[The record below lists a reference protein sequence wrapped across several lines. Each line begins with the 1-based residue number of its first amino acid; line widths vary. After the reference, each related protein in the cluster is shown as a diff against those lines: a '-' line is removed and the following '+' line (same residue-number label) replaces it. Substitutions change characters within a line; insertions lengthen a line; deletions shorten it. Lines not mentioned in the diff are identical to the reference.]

1 MTQEQIYSRTM
12 DENNKIL
19 IYTGQDGLTKIDVK
33 LEEDTLWLTQAQMC
47 ELYQTSRTN
56 VVEHIK
62 HIYEEGELQEEATC
76 RNFRQ
81 VRQEG
86 NRMVNRT
93 VPYYNLDMIIA
104 LGYRVRSITA
114 TRFRQWAT
122 LRLKEYITKGFT
134 LDDDRLKKL
143 GGGGY
148 WKELLE
154 RIRDIRATEKVFY
167 RQVLEIYAT
176 SIDYDPR
183 ASVSQEFF
191 KKVQNKIHF
200 AIHGH
205 TAAELIVERADA
217 EKDFMGLLTFKGT
230 QPTLAEARTAKNYL
244 DDKELRAMGQLVSG
258 YLDFAERQAEK
269 ELPMTMND
277 WANYL
282 DRILTMSGEQL
293 LQDTGKVS
301 HSEAMEHAT
310 NEYRKYKQRTISDVE
325 HDYLDAIKHLGKKG
339 DD

>member
-1 MTQEQIYSRTM
+1 MN
-12 DENNKIL
+12 ENNRIL
-19 IYTGQDGLTKIDVK
+19 IYTGQDGLIKIDVK

-62 HIYEEGELQEEATC
+62 HIYEEGELQEAATC
-76 RNFRQ
+76 RTFRQ

-86 NRMVNRT
+86 SRVVNREI
-93 VPYYNLDMIIA
+93 PYYNLDMIIA
-104 LGYRVRSITA
+104 LGYRVRSIIA

-122 LRLKEYITKGFT
+122 IRLKEYITKGFT

-154 RIRDIRATEKVFY
+154 RIRDIRSTEKVMY

-183 ASVSQEFF
+183 ASVSQKFF
-191 KKVQNKIHF
+191 QKVQNKIHY

-217 EKDFMGLLTFKGT
+217 EKDFMGLLTFKGN
-230 QPTLAEARTAKNYL
+230 QPTLIEARTAKNYL
-244 DDKELRAMGQLVSG
+244 NEKELRAMGQLVSG

-269 ELPMTMND
+269 EQPMTMND

-293 LQDTGKVS
+293 LQDAGKVS
-301 HSEAMEHAT
+301 HEDAMEHAT
-310 NEYRKYKQRTISDVE
+310 TEYRKYKQRTISDAE
-325 HDYLDAIKHLGKKG
+325 RDYLNTIKRLGNINKKESEHE
-339 DD
+339 D

>member
-1 MTQEQIYSRTM
+1 MRIIMEE
-12 DENNKIL
+12 DNKIL
-19 IYTGQDGLTKIDVK
+19 IYTDNAGLTKIDVK
-33 LEEDTLWLTQAQMC
+33 LEEDTLWLTQAQMS

-62 HIYEEGELQEEATC
+62 HIYEEGELEEEATC
-76 RNFRQ
+76 RKFRQ

-86 NRMVNRT
+86 GREVNREM
-93 VPYYNLDMIIA
+93 PYYNLDMIIA
-104 LGYRVRSITA
+104 LGYRVRSIIA

-143 GGGGY
+143 GGVGY

-191 KKVQNKIHF
+191 KKVQNKIHY
-200 AIHGH
+200 AIHGR
-205 TAAELIVERADA
+205 TAAELIVERADS
-217 EKDFMGLLTFKGT
+217 EKDFMGLLTFKGC

-269 ELPMTMND
+269 EQPMTMND
-277 WANYL
+277 WAEYL
-282 DRILTMSGEQL
+282 DRVLTTTGERLLIDSG
-293 LQDTGKVS
+293 TVS
-301 HSEAMEHAT
+301 HQEAMDHAT
-310 NEYRKYKQRTISDVE
+310 NEYRKYKQRTLSDVE
-325 HDYLDAIKHLGKKG
+325 RDYLDAIKLLEQKGKKG
-339 DD
+339 GKDN

>member
-1 MTQEQIYSRTM
+1 M
-12 DENNKIL
+12 L
-19 IYTGQDGLTKIDVK
+19 IYQSEEGKIKIDVK

-176 SIDYDPR
+176 SIDYDPC

-191 KKVQNKIHF
+191 RKVQNKIHF

-205 TAAELIVERADA
+205 TAAELIVERAGA

-244 DDKELRAMGQLVSG
+244 DDKELHAMGQLVSG

-269 ELPMTMND
+269 EQPMTMND

-293 LQDTGKVS
+293 LQDAGTVS

-325 HDYLDAIKHLGKKG
+325 HDYLDAIKRLGKK
-339 DD
+339 DDN

>member
-1 MTQEQIYSRTM
+1 M
-12 DENNKIL
+12 DENNRIL
-19 IYTGQDGLTKIDVK
+19 IYTGQDGLIKIDVK

-62 HIYEEGELQEEATC
+62 HIYEEGELQEAATC
-76 RNFRQ
+76 RTFRQ

-86 NRMVNRT
+86 SRVVNREI
-93 VPYYNLDMIIA
+93 PYYNLDMIIA
-104 LGYRVRSITA
+104 LGYRVRSIIA

-122 LRLKEYITKGFT
+122 IRLKEYITKGFT

-143 GGGGY
+143 GGDGY

-154 RIRDIRATEKVFY
+154 RIRDIRSTEKVMY

-183 ASVSQEFF
+183 ASVSQKFF
-191 KKVQNKIHF
+191 QKVQNKIHY

-217 EKDFMGLLTFKGT
+217 EKDFMGLLTFKGN
-230 QPTLAEARTAKNYL
+230 QPTLIEARTAKNYL
-244 DDKELRAMGQLVSG
+244 NEKELRAMGQLVSG

-269 ELPMTMND
+269 EQPMTMND

-293 LQDTGKVS
+293 LQDAGKVS
-301 HSEAMEHAT
+301 HEDAMEHAT
-310 NEYRKYKQRTISDVE
+310 TEYRKYKQRTISDAE
-325 HDYLDAIKHLGKKG
+325 RDYLNAIKRLGNINKKESEHE
-339 DD
+339 D

>member
-1 MTQEQIYSRTM
+1 MN
-12 DENNKIL
+12 ENNKIL
-19 IYTGQDGLTKIDVK
+19 IYTGQDGLIKIDVK

-47 ELYQTSRTN
+47 ELYHTSRTN

-62 HIYEEGELQEEATC
+62 HIYEEGELQEAATC
-76 RNFRQ
+76 RTFRQ

-86 NRMVNRT
+86 SRVVNREI
-93 VPYYNLDMIIA
+93 PYYNLDMIIA
-104 LGYRVRSITA
+104 LGYRVRSIIA

-122 LRLKEYITKGFT
+122 IRLKEYITKGFT

-154 RIRDIRATEKVFY
+154 RIRDIRSTEKVMY

-183 ASVSQEFF
+183 ASVSQKFF
-191 KKVQNKIHF
+191 QKVQNKIHY

-217 EKDFMGLLTFKGT
+217 EKDFMGLLTFKGN
-230 QPTLAEARTAKNYL
+230 QPTLIEARTAKNYL
-244 DDKELRAMGQLVSG
+244 NEKELRAMGQLVSG
-258 YLDFAERQAEK
+258 YLDFAERQAER
-269 ELPMTMND
+269 EQPMTMND

-293 LQDTGKVS
+293 LQDAGKVS
-301 HSEAMEHAT
+301 HKDAMEHAT
-310 NEYRKYKQRTISDVE
+310 TEYRKYKQRTISDAE
-325 HDYLDAIKHLGKKG
+325 RDYLNAIKRLGNINKKESEHE
-339 DD
+339 D

>member
-1 MTQEQIYSRTM
+1 MEVSNGGNM
-12 DENNKIL
+12 L
-19 IYTGQDGLTKIDVK
+19 IYQSEEGKIKIDVK

-86 NRMVNRT
+86 NRMVNRS

-244 DDKELRAMGQLVSG
+244 DDKELRSMGQLVSG

-293 LQDTGKVS
+293 LQDAGKVS

-325 HDYLDAIKHLGKKG
+325 HDYLDAIKRLGKK
-339 DD
+339 DDN

>member
-1 MTQEQIYSRTM
+1 M

-19 IYTGQDGLTKIDVK
+19 IYTGQDGLIKIDVK

-47 ELYQTSRTN
+47 ELYQTSKSN
-56 VVEHIK
+56 VSEHIK
-62 HIYEEGELQEEATC
+62 HIFEEGELQEGAVV
-76 RNFRQ
+76 RKFRTTAAD
-81 VRQEG
+81 G
-86 NRMVNRT
+86 KLYLT
-93 VPYYNLDMIIA
+93 TFYNLDMIIA
-104 LGYRVRSITA
+104 LGYRVRSIIA

-122 LRLKEYITKGFT
+122 IRLKEYITKGFT

-143 GGGGY
+143 GGDGY

-154 RIRDIRATEKVFY
+154 RIRDIRSTEKVMY

-183 ASVSQEFF
+183 AMVSQKFF
-191 KKVQNKIHF
+191 QKVQNKIHY

-217 EKDFMGLLTFKGT
+217 EKDFMGLLTFKGN
-230 QPTLAEARTAKNYL
+230 QPTLIEARTAKNYL
-244 DDKELRAMGQLVSG
+244 NEKELRVMGQLVSG

-269 ELPMTMND
+269 EQPMTMND

-293 LQDTGKVS
+293 LQDAGKVS
-301 HSEAMEHAT
+301 HEDAMEHAT
-310 NEYRKYKQRTISDVE
+310 TEYRKYKQRTISDAE
-325 HDYLDAIKHLGKKG
+325 RDYLNAIKRLGNINKKESEHE
-339 DD
+339 D

>member
-1 MTQEQIYSRTM
+1 M
-12 DENNKIL
+12 DKSNKIL

-76 RNFRQ
+76 RDLRQ

-134 LDDDRLKKL
+134 LDDYRLKNL

-230 QPTLAEARTAKNYL
+230 QPTLSEARTAKNYL
-244 DDKELRAMGQLVSG
+244 DDKELRSMGQLVSG

-269 ELPMTMND
+269 ELPMRMND

-293 LQDTGKVS
+293 LQDAGKVS

-325 HDYLDAIKHLGKKG
+325 HDYLDAIKRLGRK
-339 DD
+339 DDN

>member
-1 MTQEQIYSRTM
+1 ME
-12 DENNKIL
+12 ENNKIL
-19 IYTGQDGLTKIDVK
+19 IYTDQDGLTKIDVK

-62 HIYEEGELQEEATC
+62 HIYEERELTEEATC
-76 RNFRQ
+76 RKFRQ

-86 NRMVNRT
+86 NRMVSRDI
-93 VPYYNLDMIIA
+93 PFYNLDMIIA
-104 LGYRVRSITA
+104 LGYRVRSIIA

-122 LRLKEYITKGFT
+122 QRLKEYITKGFT
-134 LDDDRLKKL
+134 MDDERLKKL

-191 KKVQNKIHF
+191 KKVQNKIHY
-200 AIHGH
+200 AIHGR

-217 EKDFMGLLTFKGT
+217 EKDFMGLFTFKGN

-269 ELPMTMND
+269 ELPMTMDD

-282 DRILTMSGEQL
+282 DRILTSTGEQL
-293 LQDTGKVS
+293 LLDGGRVS
-301 HSEAMEHAT
+301 HQEAMDHAT
-310 NEYRKYKQRTISDVE
+310 TEYRRYKQRTLSDVE
-325 HDYLDAIKHLGKKG
+325 QDYLNAIKAISDKSKKGGKK
-339 DD
+339 